1 MVVRDQP
8 EKKIMHL
15 PTIVGAGYSD
25 FWHFQGR
32 YCIVKGS
39 RASKKSKTTA
49 LWHIVK
55 MMQFPESNTLVIRKV
70 FRTLEN
76 SCYSDLIWAIRR
88 LGVEQWWHISKSPL
102 QLTYIPTGQKI
113 LFRGLDDPLKVTSI
127 SVDVGALTF
136 AWLEELY
143 EITREEDFDILDESI
158 RGAVA
163 APLFKRITGTM
174 NPWNEKHFVKR
185 RFFDTPNTANKLAL
199 STTYEC
205 NEFLDDADRAVF
217 EDMKIR
223 NPKRYRVAGLAEWG
237 VIEGLVYDNFE
248 ERSFDIEALRRK
260 PGIKSGFGLDFGYTV
275 DPSSLV
281 CMLLDEDEKNLY
293 VFDEL
298 YEKGLTNQMLAKKII
313 GMGYGKEV
321 IHADAAEPKSIDEL
335 REAGLTSA
343 KKCTKGS
350 IMFGIQK
357 IQNYKI
363 IYHPRCVNFGTEIN
377 LYQMA
382 RDRFGVPTGAPEDEN
397 NHAMDAFR
405 YGFLGIKQPN
415 LMSF

>member
-1 MVVRDQP
+1 
-8 EKKIMHL
+8 
-15 PTIVGAGYSD
+15 
-25 FWHFQGR
+25 
-32 YCIVKGS
+32 
-39 RASKKSKTTA
+39 
-49 LWHIVK
+49 
-55 MMQFPESNTLVIRKV
+55 MMQYPESNTLVIRKV

-248 ERSFDIEALRRK
+248 ERSFDIDALRRK

-313 GMGYGKEV
+313 SMGYGKEV